1 MNFDEFESKLRSQ
14 PRREIPR
21 EWRREIL
28 GPLRPAPSA
37 PGGWWR
43 QLLWPH
49 PAAWASLAA
58 AWVAI
63 VALNRAGAPEAA
75 PHQIASRPS
84 RDMVLAYQER
94 QRLWA
99 ELASDKSEPRKPMPA
114 VDRPRSYVRV
124 QEAVV

>member
-1 MNFDEFESKLRSQ
+1 MNFDEFENKLRGQ

-28 GPLRPAPSA
+28 GPLRPPRTAPA
-37 PGGWWR
+37 GWWR

-63 VALNRAGAPEAA
+63 VALNRAATPDAA
-75 PHQIASRPS
+75 PRQVATRPS

-94 QRLWA
+94 QRLSA
-99 ELASDKSEPRKPMPA
+99 ELASDRSEPPKPA
-114 VDRPRSYVRV
+114 ADRPRSHARAK
-124 QEAVV
+124 EAVV